1 MIMPKIKVTDNKGLV
16 QETGTGVDIESKFKK
31 SVSYDVTDLT
41 ANTTLS
47 RGGVYTFTATAT
59 ITGTLPAAS
68 TVPGSLWVFRTVTHD
83 QSHCLT
89 GSGLDEA
96 PGAIGGD
103 GKLFCMNP
111 TGVSGTMHAGATD
124 AQANPKT
131 SGGELKLSASAGC
144 AVSLMCDGF
153 QYHALSASGTL
164 TFVDTAAN

>member
-1 MIMPKIKVTDNKGLV
+1 MPKIKVTDNKGLV
-16 QETGTGVDIESKFKK
+16 QETVTGVDIESKFKK

-47 RGGVYTFTATAT
+47 RGGVYTFTSTAT

-68 TVPGSLWVFRTVTHD
+68 TVPGSLWVFRTVSHD

-89 GSGLDEA
+89 GSGMDEA

-103 GKLFCMNP
+103 GKLFCQNP
-111 TGVSGTMHAGATD
+111 TGLSGSRAQGATD
-124 AQANPKT
+124 ALAHPKT

-153 QYHALSASGTL
+153 QYQVLAASGTL
-164 TFVDTAAN
+164 TFVDTVANQ

>member
-1 MIMPKIKVTDNKGLV
+1 MPKIKVTDNKGLV

-41 ANTTLS
+41 ADTTLV
-47 RGGVYTFTATAT
+47 RGGVYTFTSTAT
-59 ITGTLPAAS
+59 ITGTLPKAED
-68 TVPGSLWVFRTVTHD
+68 VPGSLWVFRTRTHD
-83 QSHCLT
+83 QAHCLT
-89 GSGLDEA
+89 GSNAG
-96 PGAIGGD
+96 IGIVATSGE
-103 GKLFCMNP
+103 KLFCMNP
-111 TGVSGTMHAGATD
+111 TGVSGTMHAGATA

-144 AVSLMCDGF
+144 AVTLMCDGF

>member
-1 MIMPKIKVTDNKGLV
+1 MPKIKVTDSKGLV

-41 ANTTLS
+41 VNTTLS
-47 RGGVYTFTATAT
+47 RGGVYTFTSTAT

-83 QSHCLT
+83 QPHCLT
-89 GSGLDEA
+89 GSGMDEA

-103 GKLFCMNP
+103 PKLFCQNI
-111 TGVSGTMHAGATD
+111 TGLSSSFAHGTATAG
-124 AQANPKT
+124 PKT

-153 QYHALSASGTL
+153 QYQVLAASGTL
-164 TFVDTAAN
+164 TFVDTVAN